1 MVVAS
6 SRSRLEA
13 RDWCDADPAIKAF
26 KRCARVRRHGIG
38 IEGWGGRRSQAR
50 FFPLRTECR
59 FDTLG
64 DIQYPLIF
72 EPFVFTSGIK
82 RADWRGVR
90 IVTIPID
97 IGVGKDK
104 AIAQP
109 SVKQGDVEARIAN
122 KLSSLGIFTR
132 VRKVERRWRVAVEDV
147 LRLRIQS

>member
-1 MVVAS
+1 MCISDWS
-6 SRSRLEA
+6 SDVCFSDL
-13 RDWCDADPAIKAF
+13 
-26 KRCARVRRHGIG
+26 
-38 IEGWGGRRSQAR
+38 S
-50 FFPLRTECR
+50 TECL

-97 IGVGKDK
+97 IGVGTGK

-109 SVKQGDVEARIAN
+109 SVKQGDVEAGIAN
-122 KLSSLGIFTR
+122 NLFYLRIFPR
-132 VRKVERRWRVAVEDV
+132 VRKVTRRGREAVDDV
-147 LRLRIQS
+147 LPTHIPSPNTTQK